1 MKQAHTWEIYCQNT
15 PYLLHKSNLYR
26 ERVDKEEKHC
36 NIRCQGELISIG
48 GLPFSEDKGRRH
60 IRRGEERVE
69 LEGGRRSSD
78 RDLK

>member
-48 GLPFSEDKGRRH
+48 GLPFSEDKGR
-60 IRRGEERVE
+60 GERDQEVERE
-69 LEGGRRSSD
+69 GLGGNEGGEAVTRM
-78 RDLK
+78 